1 MIFLSPLLKYW
12 KVALKKLGLVFV
24 FMLLAI
30 TSYALYDYLL
40 KPTATDIALTED
52 TSEEDNC
59 SVLGINLH
67 GTLLT
72 YIPELNENNPLVDTD
87 ISASEEINYYIKQ
100 ANEDDDIKGII
111 IEVDSPGGLPVAGSE
126 IANALKRS
134 VKPTV
139 AVIRQSGLS
148 SAYWAISGAGYIFA
162 SKNSDVG
169 SIGITSS
176 YLDNVA
182 KNKKDGNAYV
192 ELVAGKYKDA
202 GNPDRPLTA
211 EEKEM
216 FQRDLNIVHQNF
228 IADVAA
234 NRDIPLE
241 DVQKI
246 ADGSSVLGEQAKTL
260 KLIDAIGDLRD
271 AEKYL
276 EDKIGQKPEVCW
288 Q

>member
-1 MIFLSPLLKYW
+1 MRFLSPLLKHW
-12 KVALKKLGLVFV
+12 KVILKKLVLVVV
-24 FMLLAI
+24 FMFLAI

-40 KPTATDIALTED
+40 KPTDIALTD
-52 TSEEDNC
+52 NTSEEDSC

-72 YIPELNENNPLVDTD
+72 YIPQLNENNPLVDTD
-87 ISASEEINYYIKQ
+87 ISASEEINYLIKQ
-100 ANEDDDIKGII
+100 ANEDEDIKGII

-126 IANALKRS
+126 IASALKRS

-148 SAYWAISGAGYIFA
+148 AAYWAISGAEHIFA

-176 YLDNVA
+176 YLDNVS

-202 GNPDRPLTA
+202 GDPDRPLTD
-211 EEKEM
+211 EERKL
-216 FQRDLNIVHQNF
+216 FQRDLDIIHQNF
-228 IADVAA
+228 IADVAS
-234 NRDIPLE
+234 NRNIPLA

-246 ADGSSVLGEQAKTL
+246 ADGSSVLGEQAKAL
-260 KLIDAIGDLRD
+260 KLIDEIGDLRD

-276 EDKIGQKPEVCW
+276 EEKIGQKPEVCW

>member
-1 MIFLSPLLKYW
+1 MKFLSPLLKYW
-12 KVALKKLGLVFV
+12 KVVLKKLVLVVV

-40 KPTATDIALTED
+40 KPTDVALTD
-52 TSEEDNC
+52 NTSEEDNC

-67 GTLLT
+67 GMLLT
-72 YIPELNENNPLVDTD
+72 YIPKLNENDPLVDTD
-87 ISASEEINYYIKQ
+87 ISASEEISYLIKQ

-126 IANALKRS
+126 IASALKQS

-148 SAYWAISGAGYIFA
+148 SAYWAISGADYIFA

-202 GNPDRPLTA
+202 GSPDRPLSD
-211 EEKEM
+211 EEKGL
-216 FQRDLNIVHQNF
+216 FQRDLNIIHQNF
-228 IADVAA
+228 IADVAV
-234 NRDIPLE
+234 NRDIPLA
-241 DVQKI
+241 DVKKI
-246 ADGSSVLGEQAKTL
+246 ADGSSVLGEQAKVL
-260 KLIDAIGDLRD
+260 KLIDEIGDLRD

-276 EDKIGQKPEVCW
+276 EDKIGEKPEVCW

>member
-1 MIFLSPLLKYW
+1 M
-12 KVALKKLGLVFV
+12 KKLGLVVV

-30 TSYALYDYLL
+30 ASYAIYDYFL
-40 KPTATDIALTED
+40 KPTTDIALTEN

-72 YIPELNENNPLVDTD
+72 YIPEQNENDPLADTD
-87 ISASEEINYYIKQ
+87 ISASEEISYLIKQ

-126 IANALKRS
+126 IASSLKRS
-134 VKPTV
+134 AKPTV

-182 KNKKDGNAYV
+182 KNKKEGNSYI

-202 GNPDRPLTA
+202 GNPDRPLTD

-216 FQRDLNIVHQNF
+216 FQRDLNIIHQNF
-228 IADVAA
+228 IADVAT
-234 NRDIPLE
+234 NRNIPLA

-246 ADGSSVLGEQAKTL
+246 ADGSSVLGEQAKAL

-276 EDKIGQKPEVCW
+276 EDKIGEKPEVCW